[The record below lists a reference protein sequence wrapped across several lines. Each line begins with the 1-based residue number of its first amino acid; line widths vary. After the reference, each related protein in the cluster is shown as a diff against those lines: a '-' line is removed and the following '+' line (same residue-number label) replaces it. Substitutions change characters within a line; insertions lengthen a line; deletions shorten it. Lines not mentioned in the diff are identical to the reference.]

1 MTISKINNFRNP
13 NFKRTYRYANEILV
27 LSSVIEDFPF
37 KVKRLVNEQADI
49 AFKKREISIT
59 KISDS
64 LAVIRP
70 F

>member
-49 AFKKREISIT
+49 AF
-59 KISDS
+59 
-64 LAVIRP
+64 
-70 F
+70 FFFF